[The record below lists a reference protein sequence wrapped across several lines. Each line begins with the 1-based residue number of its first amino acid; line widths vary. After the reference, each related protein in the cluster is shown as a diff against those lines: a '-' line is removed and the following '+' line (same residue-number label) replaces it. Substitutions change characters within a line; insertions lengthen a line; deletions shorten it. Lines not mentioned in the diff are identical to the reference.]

1 MLKKLVGMGA
11 VFTTLMLGPTVLQ
24 GRAQD
29 AAAPKTSADATEAR
43 HAYRADF
50 VLTEIEDGRKINSRQ
65 YALNLNAGESNQL
78 KVGTRVPVEVKQG
91 EIQYLDV
98 GTSIWCR
105 LRDRS
110 NTEPSEHGL
119 RELSWLGNDVML
131 NLTAEVS
138 NFAVPDQQG
147 ASMRPAI
154 RQMKVEGSTIAVV
167 GKQMVVGSVDDPN
180 SKRQYQLEVTVTR
193 LK

>member
-1 MLKKLVGMGA
+1 MLKKFVAMGA
-11 VFTTLMLGPTVLQ
+11 ITIILILGLTVVH
-24 GRAQD
+24 GKAQD
-29 AAAPKTSADATEAR
+29 AASPKAADAIEPR
-43 HAYRADF
+43 HAYRVDF
-50 VLTEIEDGRKINSRQ
+50 VLTEIEDGKKINSRQ
-65 YALNLNAGESNQL
+65 FALNLNGGESDQL

-98 GTSIWCR
+98 GTNIWCR

-110 NTEPSEHGL
+110 NSEPLEHGL
-119 RELSWLGNDVML
+119 RDLSWLGNDVML
-131 NLTAEVS
+131 NVTAEVS

-180 SKRQYQLEVTVTR
+180 SKRQYQLELTVTR

>member
-1 MLKKLVGMGA
+1 MLKRMVVAA
-11 VFTTLMLGPTVLQ
+11 VIIASALLASPICA
-24 GRAQD
+24 RAQD
-29 AAAPKTSADATEAR
+29 SAPKAADASEPR
-43 HAYRADF
+43 HAYRVDF
-50 VLTEIEDGRKINSRQ
+50 LISELEDGKKINTRQ
-65 YALNLNAGESNQL
+65 YALNLNAGDGDQL

-98 GTSIWCR
+98 GTTVWCR

-110 NTEPSEHGL
+110 YNEPSEHGL
-119 RELSWLGNDVML
+119 RDLSWLGSDVML
-131 NLTAEVS
+131 NLTAEIS

-154 RQMKVEGSTIAVV
+154 RQMKIEGSTIAVL

-180 SKRQYQLEVTVTR
+180 SRRQYQLAITVTR

>member
-1 MLKKLVGMGA
+1 MLKKLAGTAAMI
-11 VFTTLMLGPTVLQ
+11 TTVMLGLTVLQ
-24 GRAQD
+24 GRTQD
-29 AAAPKTSADATEAR
+29 AAAAKAAEPVEPR
-43 HAYRADF
+43 HAYKVDF

-65 YALNLNAGESNQL
+65 YALNLNGGESDQL

-98 GTSIWCR
+98 GTNVWCR
-105 LRDRS
+105 LRDRRNS
-110 NTEPSEHGL
+110 EPSEHGL
-119 RELSWLGNDVML
+119 QELSWLGNDVML
-131 NLTAEVS
+131 NVTAEVS

-154 RQMKVEGSTIAVV
+154 RQMKIEASTIAVV
-167 GKQMVVGSVDDPN
+167 GKQMVVGNVDDPN
-180 SKRQYQLEVTVTR
+180 SKRQYQLDVTVTR

>member
-1 MLKKLVGMGA
+1 MLKKIVVTGA
-11 VFTTLMLGPTVLQ
+11 MVATLILAPTMCA
-24 GRAQD
+24 RAQD
-29 AAAPKTSADATEAR
+29 SVPKAAEPQEPG

-50 VLTEIEDGRKINSRQ
+50 VISEMEDGKKINARQ

-78 KVGTRVPVEVKQG
+78 KVGTRVPVEVKQS

-98 GTSIWCR
+98 GTSVWCR

-110 NTEPSEHGL
+110 NGQTSEHGL

-131 NLTAEVS
+131 NLNAEIS

-147 ASMRPAI
+147 QSMRPAI
-154 RQMKVEGSTIAVV
+154 RQMKIESSTIAVV
-167 GKQMVVGSVDDPN
+167 GKQMVVGIVDDPN
-180 SKRQYQLEVTVTR
+180 SKRQFQLEVMVTR

>member
-1 MLKKLVGMGA
+1 MLKKFVVTGA
-11 VFTTLMLGPTVLQ
+11 IIAVLLFVLAGLGA
-24 GRAQD
+24 RAQD
-29 AAAPKTSADATEAR
+29 SASKTASEAGEPR
-43 HAYRADF
+43 HAYRVDF
-50 VLTEIEDGRKINSRQ
+50 VLAEMEDGKKINSRQ
-65 YALNLNAGESNQL
+65 YAINLNAGENDQL
-78 KVGTRVPVEVKQG
+78 KVGTKVPVEVKQG

-110 NTEPSEHGL
+110 NTEASEHGL

-131 NLTAEVS
+131 NVTAEVS
-138 NFAVPDQQG
+138 NFAVPDQQNT
-147 ASMRPAI
+147 SMRPAI

-167 GKQMVVGSVDDPN
+167 GKPMVVGSVDDPN
-180 SKRQYQLEVTVTR
+180 SKRQYQLEVNVIR